1 MRQIINDFCF
11 TQKSFYFY
19 LNSSNVLRYD
29 ENHKYY
35 NYLIVKF
42 LNNDNYFTKI
52 AYLLYNINMITFILG
67 ILILVF
73 GYIFYSRY
81 VDKVFSPDDRL
92 TPAHTHND
100 GVDFIPIS
108 KNRNALIHLLNIA
121 GMGPIIGAVQ
131 GILFGPIA
139 FILIPL
145 GCIFAGGVHDYF
157 AGMLS
162 VRNRGVQVT
171 GLIHKYLGKTPFR
184 IFMVIV
190 SIMLLLLAT
199 VFVYT
204 SGDLFTERFFGVK
217 DFAITNPIVLC
228 SYIVILLYFIIATLF
243 PIDKII
249 GKFYPILG
257 ILLILGTGLVLAG
270 FFINGVNLENFSFK
284 HFNIHPQNL
293 PLIPMFFMTVSCGL
307 LSGFHSTQATII
319 SRTID
324 KETDGKRIFYGMM
337 CIESLIAIIWAAAA
351 MDVYSTNLVPQNLIG
366 TVNVVNIIANK
377 FVPLNLA
384 FAVTLAII
392 ILPITSGDTALRG
405 LRITI
410 ADALNLEQQKIAN
423 RLIIVIPIVIC
434 VLAVLI
440 WAKINANS
448 FSMIWRYFTF
458 FNQLIAI
465 PTLGC
470 ATVYLALNKKNYW
483 ITLLPALF
491 YVFITMSFI
500 FSEKIG
506 FNLPLKYAQI
516 IGFILTL
523 ITLIY
528 LIRHIKNTH
537 LQK

>member
-1 MRQIINDFCF
+1 M
-11 TQKSFYFY
+11 
-19 LNSSNVLRYD
+19 
-29 ENHKYY
+29 
-35 NYLIVKF
+35 
-42 LNNDNYFTKI
+42 
-52 AYLLYNINMITFILG
+52 ATFIFG

-73 GYIFYSRY
+73 GYIFYSKY
-81 VDKVFSPDDRL
+81 VDKIFEPTENE
-92 TPAHTHND
+92 TPAHSIQD
-100 GVDFIPIS
+100 GIDYVPMS

-121 GMGPIIGAVQ
+121 GMGPIIGAIQ

-162 VRNRGVQVT
+162 IRNKGAQIT
-171 GLIHKYLGKTPFR
+171 GLIQKYLGNNAFK
-184 IFMVIV
+184 IFMAIV

-204 SGDLFTERFFGVK
+204 AGDLFVERFFGIK
-217 DFAITNPIVLC
+217 EFSISNPIVLWT
-228 SYIVILLYFIIATLF
+228 YITILLYFIIATLF

-249 GKFYPILG
+249 GKFYPVLG
-257 ILLILGTGLVLAG
+257 AMLILGTGMILAG
-270 FFINGVNLENFSFK
+270 FIIKGVNLQNF
-284 HFNIHPQNL
+284 HLTNYNIHPKNL

-319 SRTID
+319 SRTVD
-324 KETDGKRIFYGMM
+324 KEKDGRRIFYGMM
-337 CIESLIAIIWAAAA
+337 CVESLIAIIWAAAA
-351 MDVYSTNLVPQNLIG
+351 MDVYSLNQVPQNIIG

-384 FAVTLAII
+384 FLVTLAII

-410 ADALNLEQQKIAN
+410 AEAIGLEQKKIIN
-423 RLIIVIPIVIC
+423 RLYIVIPIVIS
-434 VLAVLI
+434 VLLI
-440 WAKINANS
+440 LFWAKTSSDS
-448 FSMIWRYFTF
+448 FSVIWRYFTF

-465 PTLGC
+465 PVLLC
-470 ATVYLALNKKNYW
+470 ATIFLAKQGKNYL
-483 ITLLPALF
+483 ITFIPALF

-506 FNLPLKYAQI
+506 FNLPLLTAKI
-516 IGFILTL
+516 VGFVLTVL
-523 ITLIY
+523 TFLYVKKIM
-528 LIRHIKNTH
+528 KNN
-537 LQK
+537 

>member
-1 MRQIINDFCF
+1 
-11 TQKSFYFY
+11 
-19 LNSSNVLRYD
+19 
-29 ENHKYY
+29 
-35 NYLIVKF
+35 
-42 LNNDNYFTKI
+42 
-52 AYLLYNINMITFILG
+52 MITFILG
-67 ILILVF
+67 IIILIL

-81 VDKVFSPDDRL
+81 IERIFAPDDRP
-92 TPAHTHND
+92 TPAHIYED
-100 GVDFIPIS
+100 GVDYVPMS

-121 GMGPIIGAVQ
+121 GMGPIIGAIQ

-162 VRNRGVQVT
+162 IRNQGHQIT
-171 GLIHKYLGKTPFR
+171 GLIDEYLGKKAFK

-190 SIMLLLLAT
+190 AIMLLLLAT

-204 SGDLFTERFFGVK
+204 AGDLFAERFMGVK
-217 DFAITNPIVLC
+217 DFVISDPKVLGT
-228 SYIVILLYFIIATLF
+228 YIVILSYFVIATLF

-249 GKFYPILG
+249 GKFYPVLG
-257 ILLILGTGLVLAG
+257 LMLIIGTGFVLVG
-270 FFINGVNLENFSFK
+270 FIINGVNLQNLNLTN
-284 HFNIHPQNL
+284 FNIHPNHL

-319 SRTID
+319 SRTVN
-324 KETDGKRIFYGMM
+324 KEQDGRRIFYGMM
-337 CIESLIAIIWAAAA
+337 CLESLIAIIWAAAA
-351 MDVYSTNLVPQNLIG
+351 MDVYSTNLVPQNIIG

-384 FAVTLAII
+384 FLVTIAII

-410 ADALNLEQQKIAN
+410 AEALNIEQKNIVK
-423 RLIIVIPIVIC
+423 RLVIVVPIVIC
-434 VLAVLI
+434 VLAILV
-440 WAKINANS
+440 WAKTNANS
-448 FSMIWRYFTF
+448 FSLIWRYFTF

-465 PTLGC
+465 PTLCC
-470 ATVYLALNKKNYW
+470 AAVFLAKAKKNYLVA
-483 ITLLPALF
+483 LLPALF

-506 FNLPLKYAQI
+506 FNLPLKHAEI
-516 IGFILTL
+516 IGLIMTFIVLFF
-523 ITLIY
+523 I
-528 LIRHIKNTH
+528 IKNN
-537 LQK
+537 KVKE